1 MPNVTAVLFDYGL
14 VLSGPPDPV
23 AWEWMKAFFGADETS
38 FHTAY
43 WRCRDDYDRGALTGE
58 ECWQLVAK
66 DLGKTLDAAQMQQV
80 IDADTV
86 LWAQP
91 NQPMIDWAA
100 ALQHASVKTGIL
112 SNMGDA
118 TEAGLL
124 ARCPWLGGFTHLTF
138 SHSLRMAKPDLAI
151 YKIAAKG
158 LETEPAEILFV
169 DDREVNIAA
178 ARTAGMQA
186 VQYTDH
192 AAFLRTMRDEGFG
205 YLLDL

>member
-14 VLSGPPDPV
+14 VLSGPPDPA
-23 AWEWMKAFFGADETS
+23 AWQWLKAFFGADEAS

-43 WRCRDDYDRGALTGE
+43 WKNRDDYDRGALTGE

-66 DLGKTLDAAQMQQV
+66 DLGKTPDATQMQQI
-80 IDADTV
+80 IDADTD

-91 NQPMIDWAA
+91 NQPMIEWAA
-100 ALQHASVKTGIL
+100 ALQHACVKTGIL

-118 TEAGLL
+118 TETGLL
-124 ARCPWLGGFTHLTF
+124 ARCPWLSRFTHLTF
-138 SHSLRMAKPDLAI
+138 SHRLRMAKPDLAI
-151 YKIAAKG
+151 YEIAATG
-158 LETEPAEILFV
+158 LETEFAEILFI

-178 ARTAGMQA
+178 ARTVGMQA

-205 YLLDL
+205 FLLGL